1 MNFETIPAKS
11 LDGYIGRPDCMII
24 DLRDWEEYCQ
34 GHIKGA
40 VCVPFEQFQ
49 KSVPLRKNVRYV
61 LYCERGSARLPNGW
75 PVWGIRPARS
85 SAAFC
90 PTGGGIWCS
99 AGKENE
105 IDIDSGRMA
114 ELILGISEKKPEY
127 RENMERIQ
135 KIWIGWNLRRPVI
148 SDWKPF

>member
-49 KSVPLRKNVRYV
+49 KSVPLRKNVRK
-61 LYCERGSARLPNGW
+61 RLAGLGYQAST
-75 PVWGIRPARS
+75 VI
-85 SAAFC
+85 
-90 PTGGGIWCS
+90 GGILS
-99 AGKENE
+99 YR
-105 IDIDSGRMA
+105 GRHLVLCG
-114 ELILGISEKKPEY
+114 EG
-127 RENMERIQ
+127 ER
-135 KIWIGWNLRRPVI
+135 NRH
-148 SDWKPF
+148 

>member
-61 LYCERGSARLPNGW
+61 LYCGRGSASLMAAKRLASLGYQAST
-75 PVWGIRPARS
+75 VI
-85 SAAFC
+85 
-90 PTGGGIWCS
+90 GGILS
-99 AGKENE
+99 YR
-105 IDIDSGRMA
+105 GRHLVLCG
-114 ELILGISEKKPEY
+114 EG
-127 RENMERIQ
+127 ER
-135 KIWIGWNLRRPVI
+135 NRH
-148 SDWKPF
+148 

>member
-40 VCVPFEQFQ
+40 ACVPFEQFQ

-61 LYCERGSARLPNGW
+61 LYCERGSASLMAAKRLASLGYQAST
-75 PVWGIRPARS
+75 VI
-85 SAAFC
+85 
-90 PTGGGIWCS
+90 GGILS
-99 AGKENE
+99 YR
-105 IDIDSGRMA
+105 GRHLVLCG
-114 ELILGISEKKPEY
+114 EG
-127 RENMERIQ
+127 ER
-135 KIWIGWNLRRPVI
+135 NRH
-148 SDWKPF
+148 